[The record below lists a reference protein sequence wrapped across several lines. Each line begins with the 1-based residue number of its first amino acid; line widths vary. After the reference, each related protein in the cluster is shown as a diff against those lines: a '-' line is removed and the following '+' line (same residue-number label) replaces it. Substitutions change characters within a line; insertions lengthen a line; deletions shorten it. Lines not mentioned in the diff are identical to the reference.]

1 MRISL
6 KVDVDTLRGTLEGV
20 PRLVSLFQKHQVN
33 ACFLFSMGPDNT
45 GRALKRLFRP
55 GFLQKVMRTSV
66 TSNYGLKTL
75 MYGVLIPGPDISN
88 RAGHIMRQTQAA
100 GFETGI
106 HTYDHI
112 RWQDYVVKRDAHWT
126 QHEMDRALAAYQGVF
141 DENPRTWGS
150 AGWQI
155 NVHALAVQDAWG
167 LDYASDSRGTH
178 PFLPVMDGQYF
189 TTPQIPGTLPTL
201 DELIGVDNI
210 TDANVHEV
218 LLDQSDSIDNP
229 DLGHVFTLHAELE
242 GMAYLDVM
250 DKLLTTWKQRGCEI
264 GSTMQLRERLDI
276 NTLPRHKMLMAEI
289 PGRSGTVAVQGDL
302 IS

>member
-33 ACFLFSMGPDNT
+33 ACFLFSLGPDNT
-45 GRALKRLFRP
+45 GRALKRIFRP

-75 MYGVLIPGPDISN
+75 MYGVLIPGPHIGH
-88 RAGHIMRQTQAA
+88 RAGHIMRETRQR
-100 GFETGI
+100 GFEVGI

-112 RWQDYVVKRDAHWT
+112 RWQDYVARKDADWT
-126 QHEMDRALAAYQGVF
+126 RHEMDRAWQAYQEVF
-141 DENPRTWGS
+141 DEPPRTWGS

-155 NVHALAVQDAWG
+155 NPYTLEVQDAWE
-167 LDYASDSRGTH
+167 LDYASDARGTG
-178 PFLPVMDGQYF
+178 PFLPQMDGRDF
-189 TTPQIPGTLPTL
+189 NTPQIPGTLPTL
-201 DELIGVDNI
+201 DELIGCDDI

-218 LLDQSDSIDNP
+218 LLEQSLDASHES
-229 DLGHVFTLHAELE
+229 GHVFTLHAELE

-250 DKLLTTWKQRGCEI
+250 DRLLTTWKQRGCKI
-264 GSTMQLRERLDI
+264 GSTHDLFDTLDRAS
-276 NTLPRHKMLMAEI
+276 LPRHEI
-289 PGRSGTVAVQGDL
+289 IMGEIAGRSGALALQGAPV
-302 IS
+302 